1 MSTQPSLHFKDSLSQ
16 YDNHMFEWLLCLT
29 STFRVCQRRA
39 LIQRESV
46 SQQLSLC
53 SKPLAATIISA
64 PAEIL
69 KLTAFVSSL
78 TLELG
83 MLAPRFFLASVMRRD
98 WKPCVVVVSQGLRI
112 AGLLYCKERVV
123 AGIAT
128 RIAFGDDTLGTMVAA
143 RPEETESVVHC
154 AVEALLKHMVAL
166 RFRVSSDRLAFLET
180 AKSNADIHS
189 CRVEHHAHLEL
200 PRTYDEFLAKVGPST
215 RHNLRRYR
223 RKSEQTGNEFCP
235 DQPFT
240 DFSAVARRL
249 LPKEAHAKGISN
261 LQRVLGMIEAMPSRL
276 LIGLRR
282 RDGEWI
288 SLAGGWYVDGRAVLV
303 LQLNDRTC
311 SRESVSLVLRSY
323 LIEQLI
329 NRGIRELVFW
339 AGTSPPLSSY
349 TTPREEFMAYV
360 DGQSHPWR
368 LFRLACALLTKL
380 AAITFGRRLKWLVPE
395 SGQAN

>member
-1 MSTQPSLHFKDSLSQ
+1 
-16 YDNHMFEWLLCLT
+16 MFDWLLCLT
-29 STFRVCQRRA
+29 SAFRVCQRRA

-46 SQQLSLC
+46 SQQPSLC

-166 RFRVSSDRLAFLET
+166 RFRVSSDRLAFLESES
-180 AKSNADIHS
+180 AMANADFHFS
-189 CRVEHHAHLEL
+189 RVEHHAHLEL
-200 PRTYDEFLAKVGPST
+200 PRTYDEFLAKVGPHT
-215 RHNLRRYR
+215 RRNLRGYR
-223 RKSEQTGNEFCP
+223 RKSELAGNKFCP

-240 DFSAVARRL
+240 DFCAAARSL
-249 LPKEAHAKGISN
+249 FPKEAHAKRESD
-261 LQRVLGMIEAMPSRL
+261 LQRSLAMIEAMPSRL
-276 LIGLRR
+276 LIGLRQR
-282 RDGEWI
+282 GGEWI

-303 LQLNDRTC
+303 LQLNDRTR

-339 AGTSPPLSSY
+339 AGSSPPLSSY